1 MDPQT
6 FLKVTLHVD
15 NDAWCVLDHHDED
28 FDRVRTLQNSPHETF
43 RFTGTHYLDS

>member
-1 MDPQT
+1 MNPQT

-28 FDRVRTLQNSPHETF
+28 FDGKVLDKHEQWLS
-43 RFTGTHYLDS
+43 HISMPAL